1 MDDFARDQ
9 HVQTVHE
16 AVDVPTDD
24 QSHPNAQHISNQKK
38 GVGRESGERL
48 FRFFVIPHDGILN
61 RLRNVGVVR
70 EIFTES
76 RGKVPDANHK
86 KCENDRPAREIKRFP
101 QMRFDHG
108 DKKCRQKQ

>member
-9 HVQTVHE
+9 HVQTVHGG
-16 AVDVPTDD
+16 VDVPTDD
-24 QSHPNAQHISNQKK
+24 QSHSNAQYISNQKK
-38 GVGRESGERL
+38 RVGRESGERL
-48 FRFFVIPHDGILN
+48 FRFLVIPHDGILN
-61 RLRNVGVVR
+61 RFRNICVVC

-101 QMRFDHG
+101 QVGFDHG
-108 DKKCRQKQ
+108 DKECRQKQ